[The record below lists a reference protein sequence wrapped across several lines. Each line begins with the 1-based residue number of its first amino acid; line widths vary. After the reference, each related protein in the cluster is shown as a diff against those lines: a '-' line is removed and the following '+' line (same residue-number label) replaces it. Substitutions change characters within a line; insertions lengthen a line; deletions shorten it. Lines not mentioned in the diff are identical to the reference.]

1 MPIATRIIKINPNRI
16 EADKIRNIAEVLK
29 KESVIAYP
37 TDTFYGLGA
46 SCFSEK
52 AIKKVYRLKGRS
64 LSKPLSLLVSGMD
77 MVQEIAFDI
86 PSLFFE
92 LAENF
97 WPGPLTI
104 VLKASSRLP
113 RLLLG
118 PKNSIGIRLPDIL
131 WLQKLMNEAGFPI
144 TATSANISGKKEI
157 ERPERVMAIFFG
169 KVPLIADGGETKGGL
184 ASTVLDLT
192 SLRVEILRQ
201 GAVPL
206 PLLEKYLGREIKS

>member
-1 MPIATRIIKINPNRI
+1 MLTATRVIKVNLNRI
-16 EADKIRNIAEVLK
+16 EAAKIKEIAEVLK
-29 KESVIAYP
+29 KEDVIAYP

-46 SCFSEK
+46 SCFSER

-77 MVQEIAFDI
+77 MVQDITFDI

-97 WPGPLTI
+97 WPGPLTM

-113 RLLLG
+113 NLILG
-118 PKNSIGIRLPDIL
+118 PKNSIGIRLPAIL
-131 WLQKLMNEAGFPI
+131 WLQKLIDEAGFPI

-157 ERPERVMAIFFG
+157 AMPEKVKAIFCG
-169 KVPLIADGGETKGGL
+169 KVSLIADAGKTKGDL

-192 SLRVEILRQ
+192 SPRVKILRE
-201 GAVPL
+201 GAVL
-206 PLLEKYLGREIKS
+206 RSFLEKYLGRKV

>member
-1 MPIATRIIKINPNRI
+1 MPIATRLIKINPNRV
-16 EADKIRNIAEVLK
+16 EMDKIREIAEVLK

-46 SCFSEK
+46 SCFSDK

-77 MVQEIAFDI
+77 MIQDIAFDI

-97 WPGPLTI
+97 WPGPLTT

-113 RLLLG
+113 NLLLG
-118 PKNSIGIRLPDIL
+118 PKKSIGIRLPAVL
-131 WLQKLMNEAGFPI
+131 WLQELMNQAGFPI
-144 TATSANISGKKEI
+144 TATSANISGEKEI
-157 ERPERVMAIFFG
+157 ASPERVMAFFYG
-169 KVPLIADGGETKGGL
+169 KVSLIADGGKTKGGL

-192 SLRVEILRQ
+192 SPRVKILRE
-201 GAVPL
+201 GAVPRSF
-206 PLLEKYLGREIKS
+206 LEKYLGRKV